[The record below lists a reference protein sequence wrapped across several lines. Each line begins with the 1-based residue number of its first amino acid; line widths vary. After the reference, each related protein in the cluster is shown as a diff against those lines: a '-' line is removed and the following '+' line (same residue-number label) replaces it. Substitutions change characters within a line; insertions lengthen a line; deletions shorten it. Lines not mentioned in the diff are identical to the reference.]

1 MESMIIRIFFMSLL
15 FPIFAWSESLPD
27 LDNYEVLEEVVVW
40 GRNESQQGTALSS
53 SEGLVGYSDFSTRP
67 LQRVGELVEVVP
79 GMVATQHSG
88 EGKANQYF
96 LRGMNLDHG
105 TDFSVYFEDM
115 PVNFRSHAHG
125 QGYLDLNFVIPEI
138 VSTIRYAKGP
148 YRADR
153 GDFST
158 AGTASMRIY
167 DQVEKPFIDLGI
179 GSDGYLR
186 SVGAASMEAFS
197 GHLLGAVE
205 FLRNDGPWDLS
216 GNIQKDNLLVKYSGQ
231 HRGYDT
237 KLLAS
242 YYTNAWN
249 STDQIPERLVSL
261 GRIGRF
267 GYVDPTLGGNSK
279 RATLIGGIE
288 NDYLSVGG
296 FISDYALDLFGNF
309 TYTLEDRKNGDQHQQ
324 VDRRTIYGGHA
335 HRVFEINNSTEL
347 NLGLDLRIDDIDH
360 ADLYGTTSRI
370 RHKSIRQDSID
381 WLSVGTFAELKIHLT
396 EKLRGHIGIRQDF
409 YDFDVDASLQ
419 ENSGSD
425 SETHWIPSLGAA
437 YAVNDTTEVYVNW
450 GKGFH
455 SNDVRGKTIRVDP
468 ITLLPV
474 DTVDLFVDQ
483 EGAEIGIRTEPWSD
497 LHISMTYFWLES
509 DSELLFVGDTGST
522 EPSDGS
528 KRSGFETNIF
538 WNLSDFWTIDLLA
551 SIVDSEFKNVE
562 SHLNAIPNAHGR
574 VIGAGITYVN
584 LDNWT
589 ASLRIR
595 HFGDAA
601 LTEDNSQRHE
611 STTLFNLGI
620 SYDFGSV
627 ETGVE
632 LINLFDAQDI
642 DIAYWYASQLPDETE
657 PVEDIHFH
665 PTDPFS
671 VRASLRWKF

>member
-1 MESMIIRIFFMSLL
+1 MIIRIFFMSLL

-40 GRNESQQGTALSS
+40 GRNESQQGSALSS

-231 HRGYDT
+231 HKGYDT

-288 NDYLSVGG
+288 NDYLSIGG

-437 YAVNDTTEVYVNW
+437 YAVTDTTEVYVNW

>member
-1 MESMIIRIFFMSLL
+1 MIIRIFLMSLL

-40 GRNESQQGTALSS
+40 GRNESQQGSALSS

-231 HRGYDT
+231 HKGYDT

-288 NDYLSVGG
+288 SDYLSVGG

-437 YAVNDTTEVYVNW
+437 YAVTDTTEVYVNW

-522 EPSDGS
+522 DPSDGS
-528 KRSGFETNIF
+528 KRSGFETKIF

-601 LTEDNSQRHE
+601 LTEDNSQHHE

>member
-1 MESMIIRIFFMSLL
+1 MIIRIFLMSLL

-40 GRNESQQGTALSS
+40 GRNESQQGSALSS

-167 DQVEKPFIDLGI
+167 DLVEKPFIDLGI

-231 HRGYDT
+231 HKGYDT

-437 YAVNDTTEVYVNW
+437 YAVTDTTEVYVNW

-455 SNDVRGKTIRVDP
+455 SNDVRGKTIRADP

-551 SIVDSEFKNVE
+551 TIVDSEFKNVE

-601 LTEDNSQRHE
+601 LTEDNSQHHE

>member
-1 MESMIIRIFFMSLL
+1 MIIRIFFMSLL

-27 LDNYEVLEEVVVW
+27 LDNYEVQEEVVVW
-40 GRNESQQGTALSS
+40 GRNESQQGSALSS

-231 HRGYDT
+231 HKGYDT

-288 NDYLSVGG
+288 SDYLSVGG

-347 NLGLDLRIDDIDH
+347 NLGLDLRIDNIDH

-437 YAVNDTTEVYVNW
+437 YAVTDTTEVYVNW

-455 SNDVRGKTIRVDP
+455 SNDVRGKTIRADP

-601 LTEDNSQRHE
+601 LTEDNSQHHE

>member
-1 MESMIIRIFFMSLL
+1 MIIRIFLMSLL
-15 FPIFAWSESLPD
+15 FPIFAWSESLSD

-40 GRNESQQGTALSS
+40 GRNESQQGSALSS

-231 HRGYDT
+231 HKGYDT

-437 YAVNDTTEVYVNW
+437 YAVTDTTEVYVNW

-589 ASLRIR
+589 ASLRIS

-601 LTEDNSQRHE
+601 LTEDNSPPHE

-642 DIAYWYASQLPDETE
+642 DIAYWYASRLPDETE

>member
-1 MESMIIRIFFMSLL
+1 MIIRIFFMSLL

-40 GRNESQQGTALSS
+40 GRNESQQGSALSS

-231 HRGYDT
+231 HKGYDT

-288 NDYLSVGG
+288 SDYLSVGG

-437 YAVNDTTEVYVNW
+437 YAVTDTTEVYVNW

-551 SIVDSEFKNVE
+551 TIVDSEFKNVE

-601 LTEDNSQRHE
+601 LTEDNSQHHE

>member
-1 MESMIIRIFFMSLL
+1 MIIRIFFMSLL

-381 WLSVGTFAELKIHLT
+381 WLSAGTFAELKIHLT

-437 YAVNDTTEVYVNW
+437 YAVSDTTEVYVNW

-642 DIAYWYASQLPDETE
+642 DIAYWYASQLPDEPE

>member
-1 MESMIIRIFFMSLL
+1 MIIRIFFVSLL

-186 SVGAASMEAFS
+186 SVGAASMEAFN

-231 HRGYDT
+231 HKGYDT

-288 NDYLSVGG
+288 SDYLSVGG

-437 YAVNDTTEVYVNW
+437 YAVTDTTEVYVNW

>member
-1 MESMIIRIFFMSLL
+1 MIIRIFFVSLL

-186 SVGAASMEAFS
+186 SVGAASMEAFN

-231 HRGYDT
+231 HGGYDT
-237 KLLAS
+237 KFLAS

-249 STDQIPERLVSL
+249 STDQIPERLVSQ

-419 ENSGSD
+419 ANSGSD
-425 SETHWIPSLGAA
+425 SESHWIPSFGAA
-437 YAVNDTTEVYVNW
+437 YAVNDKTEVYVNW

-455 SNDVRGKTIRVDP
+455 SNDVRGKTIQVDP

-474 DTVDLFVDQ
+474 DTVNLFVNQ

-538 WNLSDFWTIDLLA
+538 WNLSEFLTIDLLA

-574 VIGAGITYVN
+574 VVGAGITYVN

-595 HFGDAA
+595 HFGEAA
-601 LTEDNSQRHE
+601 LNEDNSQRHE

-632 LINLFDAQDI
+632 LINLFDAQDV

-657 PVEDIHFH
+657 PVEDVHFH

>member
-1 MESMIIRIFFMSLL
+1 MIIRIFFVSLL

-186 SVGAASMEAFS
+186 SVGAASMEAFN

-231 HRGYDT
+231 HGGYDT
-237 KLLAS
+237 KFLAS

-249 STDQIPERLVSL
+249 STDQIPERLVSQ

-419 ENSGSD
+419 ANSGSD
-425 SETHWIPSLGAA
+425 SESHWIPSFGAA
-437 YAVNDTTEVYVNW
+437 YAVNDKTEVYVNW

-455 SNDVRGKTIRVDP
+455 SNDVRGKTIQVDP

-474 DTVDLFVDQ
+474 DTVDLFVNQ

-538 WNLSDFWTIDLLA
+538 WNLSEFLTIDLLA

-574 VIGAGITYVN
+574 VVGAGITYVN

-595 HFGDAA
+595 HFGEAA
-601 LTEDNSQRHE
+601 LNEDNSQRHE

-632 LINLFDAQDI
+632 LINLFDAQDV

-657 PVEDIHFH
+657 PVEDVHFH

>member
-1 MESMIIRIFFMSLL
+1 MIIRIFLMSLL

-40 GRNESQQGTALSS
+40 GRNESQQGSALSS

-231 HRGYDT
+231 HKGYDT

-288 NDYLSVGG
+288 SDYLSVGG

-335 HRVFEINNSTEL
+335 HRVFEINNTTEL

-437 YAVNDTTEVYVNW
+437 YAVTDTTEVYVNW

-551 SIVDSEFKNVE
+551 TIVDSEFKNVE